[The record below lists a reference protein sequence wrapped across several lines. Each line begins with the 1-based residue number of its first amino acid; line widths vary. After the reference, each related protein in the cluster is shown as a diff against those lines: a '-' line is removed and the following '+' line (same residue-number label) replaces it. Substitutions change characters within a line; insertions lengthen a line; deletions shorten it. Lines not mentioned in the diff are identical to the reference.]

1 MTFSGRFLL
10 NMIHFAARQG
20 ASATD
25 LLAIAGHAQE
35 DLTEGNRRVEAP
47 VYNAVLE
54 AALSQ
59 VPDPLLGL
67 HAGEYFNLGAAGV
80 IAQITQTSTT
90 MLEALQYCCEFSMLG
105 CRAIPLRLEKTG
117 DAYALRMKPD
127 PVWQAQ
133 SPEAALHTLEGHLAF
148 SLREY
153 QQLVLGPQPPL
164 RVHLTRPR
172 PESVAEFERVF
183 KAPLYFGQ
191 EEGALFFSARQL
203 EAPVI
208 TSNYQLLRILVRH
221 AEEQLATVQ
230 QRTGT
235 VYQVR
240 EAILQLMDF
249 GLPSI
254 EQVAAN
260 LHQSVR
266 SLQRRLSA
274 EGSTYQDITEDI
286 RKTLALSYL
295 RQPDLNLTDIA
306 ALLGYADSSTFSRSF
321 KRWYGVAPR
330 EWRAGQVKS

>member
-1 MTFSGRFLL
+1 MNEKL
-10 NMIHFAARQG
+10 
-20 ASATD
+20 
-25 LLAIAGHAQE
+25 
-35 DLTEGNRRVEAP
+35 RVEAP
-47 VYNAVLE
+47 VYNAVVR
-54 AALSQ
+54 AALAKTA
-59 VPDPLLGL
+59 DPYFGL
-67 HAGEYFNLGAAGV
+67 HAGEHFNLGAAGL

-105 CRAIPLRLEKTG
+105 CRAIPLTLKKT
-117 DAYALRMKPD
+117 DDTYALRMKPD
-127 PVWQAQ
+127 PLWQAQ
-133 SPEAALHTLEGHLAF
+133 SPKTALHTLEGHLAF

-153 QQLVLGPQPPL
+153 QQLVLGSQPPL
-164 RVHLTRPR
+164 RVHLTRDR
-172 PESVAEFERVF
+172 PASVAEFERVF

-221 AEEQLATVQ
+221 AEEQLAAVQ
-230 QRTGT
+230 QQTGT

-254 EQVAAN
+254 EHVAAN

-266 SLQRRLSA
+266 SLQRRLKA
-274 EGSTYQDITEDI
+274 EGFTYQSITEDI
-286 RKTLALSYL
+286 RKALALSYL
-295 RQPDLNLTDIA
+295 RQPNLSLTDIA
-306 ALLGYADSSTFSRSF
+306 ALLDYSDSSTFSRSF

-330 EWRAGQVKS
+330 DWREGNWAKTTQ

>member
-10 NMIHFAARQG
+10 NMIQFAARQG
-20 ASATD
+20 ATTSD
-25 LLAIAGHAQE
+25 LLATSGYSQE
-35 DLTEGNRRVEAP
+35 ALMDEKLRVEAP
-47 VYNAVLE
+47 VYNAVVE
-54 AALSQ
+54 SALAQ
-59 VPDPLLGL
+59 TADPYFGL
-67 HAGEYFNLGAAGV
+67 HAGEHFNLGAAGF

-105 CRAIPLRLEKTG
+105 CRAIPLTLEKT
-117 DAYALRMKPD
+117 DNTYALRMKPD
-127 PVWQAQ
+127 PLWQTQ
-133 SPEAALHTLEGHLAF
+133 SPKTALHTLEGHLAF
-148 SLREY
+148 SLQEY

-221 AEEQLATVQ
+221 AEEQLAAVQ
-230 QRTGT
+230 QQTGT
-235 VYQVR
+235 AYQVR

-266 SLQRRLSA
+266 SLQRRLKA
-274 EGSTYQDITEDI
+274 EGNTYQSITEDI
-286 RKTLALSYL
+286 RKALALSYL
-295 RQPDLNLTDIA
+295 RQPDLSLTDIA
-306 ALLGYADSSTFSRSF
+306 ALLDYSDSSTFSRSF

-330 EWRAGQVKS
+330 EWRSA

>member
-1 MTFSGRFLL
+1 
-10 NMIHFAARQG
+10 
-20 ASATD
+20 
-25 LLAIAGHAQE
+25 
-35 DLTEGNRRVEAP
+35 
-47 VYNAVLE
+47 
-54 AALSQ
+54 
-59 VPDPLLGL
+59 
-67 HAGEYFNLGAAGV
+67 
-80 IAQITQTSTT
+80 
-90 MLEALQYCCEFSMLG
+90 MLG

-133 SPEAALHTLEGHLAF
+133 SPEAALHTLEGNLAF

-172 PESVAEFERVF
+172 PELITEFERVF

-203 EAPVI
+203 EAPVL
-208 TSNYQLLRILVRH
+208 TSDYQLLRILVRH
-221 AEEQLATVQ
+221 ADEQLAAVQ
-230 QRTGT
+230 QQTGT

-266 SLQRRLSA
+266 SLQRRLKA
-274 EGSTYQDITEDI
+274 EGHTYQDLTEDI
-286 RKTLALSYL
+286 RKSLALSYL
-295 RQPDLNLTDIA
+295 QQPDLSLIDIA

-321 KRWYGVAPR
+321 KRWYGMAPR
-330 EWRAGQVKS
+330 EWRETT